1 MSAAAAAPS
10 PDQVAGDDDE
20 PPSPGPHRG
29 AHDVPTVVAA
39 DERDHDDPHVQ
50 LEPLALLLGAVL
62 AAEGAPAGAEA
73 SLTLVDT
80 AVMAELKAEHLGGD
94 GTPTDVLSF
103 PVDGVDDAAELIGDV
118 VVCVEVARQQAP
130 EHAGTTEDELA
141 LLVVH
146 AGLHLAGWDHA
157 TADERARMWGREREL
172 LVALHRHPERDPWS
186 EPSP

>member
-1 MSAAAAAPS
+1 MSLPGAVPS
-10 PDQVAGDDDE
+10 SDPVEADDDE

-39 DERDHDDPHVQ
+39 DERTPTDPHVH
-50 LEPLALLLGAVL
+50 LEPLAALLAAVL
-62 AAEGAPAGAEA
+62 AAEGAPASAEA
-73 SLTLVDT
+73 SLTLVDP
-80 AVMAELKAEHLGGD
+80 AVMAELKAEHLDGD

-103 PVDGVDDAAELIGDV
+103 PVDGIVEDAELVGDV
-118 VVCVEVARQQAP
+118 VVCVQIALQQAP
-130 EHAGTTEDELA
+130 SHAGTIEDELA

-157 TADERARMWGREREL
+157 AAEERERMWAREREL
-172 LVALHRHPERDPWS
+172 LVALHRPPERDPWS